1 MSERKYTTKEE
12 KAQRIFALYSFAY
25 EKFNKYI
32 NKKEANMQLI
42 KEMNFSLKSSPKILE
57 NPEQFEKYSLYL
69 VEPLEKCT
77 TRIIEIILSTMEEIL
92 KYDLVPPQI
101 LQKMV
106 EKLILYIH
114 KYFQYNE
121 IDFKVDSKI
130 LEICELMYSNQNI
143 FIHNENLKLIIKIYL
158 RIFLSSHN
166 TENLQDQTKTRL
178 FILIDKMINRL
189 TLCNIVDKD
198 IGELNSIHN
207 IQNHKGDLEGQK
219 AILYKLQ
226 LNEFN
231 FVSKKYMD
239 FLIDLIEIQ
248 SEIDEKEK
256 DKKENKSNLINKYIN
271 IIQKA
276 SNNNQKSELIKA
288 EIESLKLDEL
298 NLEYNDKK
306 NKKSY
311 KIGKYGW

>member
-1 MSERKYTTKEE
+1 MNERKYTTKEE
-12 KAQRIFALYSFAY
+12 KSQRIFALYSFAY

-42 KEMNFSLKSSPKILE
+42 KEMNFSLKSSPKILD

-92 KYDLVPPQI
+92 KFDLVPPQI

-130 LEICELMYSNQNI
+130 LEICELIYSNQNI

-158 RIFLSSHN
+158 
-166 TENLQDQTKTRL
+166 
-178 FILIDKMINRL
+178 
-189 TLCNIVDKD
+189 
-198 IGELNSIHN
+198 
-207 IQNHKGDLEGQK
+207 
-219 AILYKLQ
+219 
-226 LNEFN
+226 
-231 FVSKKYMD
+231 
-239 FLIDLIEIQ
+239 
-248 SEIDEKEK
+248 
-256 DKKENKSNLINKYIN
+256 
-271 IIQKA
+271 
-276 SNNNQKSELIKA
+276 
-288 EIESLKLDEL
+288 
-298 NLEYNDKK
+298 
-306 NKKSY
+306 
-311 KIGKYGW
+311 KI